1 MTFEDRILDL
11 KKIHEDFVKNDYFSA
26 FSLMTPKQDWVSINK
41 NESDIKAIITN
52 AMEKKI
58 FNVVVEEKGKAIGSI
73 NIKDLKN
80 KNWHNSIK
88 SVEEYHIDAFT
99 ELPELSEIMVKDS
112 KHFSRED
119 SPLYFVVNSKDI
131 KKEPVG
137 IMTFWD
143 LNRAPSYI
151 FSYIALVYLE
161 HTLQLKIMESHQQY
175 FDHSDL
181 INKVP
186 KSSYFKCIK
195 EFFSTDIKSYN
206 HVALS
211 DFGLKQLLFVY
222 NLDPHIDK
230 SDSKDL
236 EDLSKLF
243 SGNPKFR
250 NRIGHSVKLL
260 ISDDKNFVDDLEFL
274 NNIWKYGERAFIKFP
289 DPKISLS
296 SPVVSHNMN
305 Q

>member
-88 SVEEYHIDAFT
+88 SVEEYQIDAFT

-112 KHFSRED
+112 KQFSRED

-181 INKVP
+181 TNKVP
-186 KSSYFKCIK
+186 KYI
-195 EFFSTDIKSYN
+195 E
-206 HVALS
+206 H
-211 DFGLKQLLFVY
+211 
-222 NLDPHIDK
+222 
-230 SDSKDL
+230 
-236 EDLSKLF
+236 
-243 SGNPKFR
+243 
-250 NRIGHSVKLL
+250 
-260 ISDDKNFVDDLEFL
+260 
-274 NNIWKYGERAFIKFP
+274 WK
-289 DPKISLS
+289 
-296 SPVVSHNMN
+296 
-305 Q
+305 